1 MLPRLAVLPDV
12 CPAAYPKTAHEK
24 NPATGMQDFLSYVRV
39 QTMFLSTANIIWR
52 HSDTFAVF
60 LSTAR

>member
-1 MLPRLAVLPDV
+1 MLPRLAVLFEV
-12 CPAAYPKTAHEK
+12 CPAANPKTAHEK
-24 NPATGMQDFLSYVRV
+24 ILQPVCRIFSYARV